1 MLRGMLRVLLVTLGI
16 LLVPVVAMR
25 FTHEVNWTGLD
36 FAVAAALLIT
46 TGLIYELGVRKVRGG
61 RARLACAV
69 GLLGLFLLV
78 WAQLAVGIV

>member
-1 MLRGMLRVLLVTLGI
+1 MPRGVLRVLLVTLGI
-16 LLVPVVAMR
+16 LLVPLVAMQ

-46 TGLIYELGVRKVRGG
+46 TGLIFEIGVRNIRNG
-61 RARLACAV
+61 RARLACAAV
-69 GLLGLFLLV
+69 LLGLFLLV